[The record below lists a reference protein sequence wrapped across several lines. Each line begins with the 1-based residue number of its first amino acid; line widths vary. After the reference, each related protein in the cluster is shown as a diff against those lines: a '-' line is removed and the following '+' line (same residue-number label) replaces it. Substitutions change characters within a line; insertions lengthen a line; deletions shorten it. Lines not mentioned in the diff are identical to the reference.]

1 MWCRLVSDGAG
12 NKYKPNYALRR
23 TQRTY
28 SLQPGTFDAPTRSTA
43 LRTALQDAVNDAFK
57 STRRQLRLE
66 SEGFAS
72 THDDEGNDDQDAV
85 ESGTSTFRTATMQ
98 NQVPPSGYIGDR
110 ETDQDRPCEETI
122 VGRSRTGGAA
132 ENGIIP
138 AESIILMSSTSI
150 VPARATKSGAPS
162 AELSIQ
168 AYLSEGSA
176 DRTAGGGVGG
186 DVEPLFDPTSSTVI
200 LDQTSSA
207 NDSSRVVACAEE
219 RPREGIGAE

>member
-23 TQRTY
+23 TLRTY
-28 SLQPGTFDAPTRSTA
+28 SLQPGTFDAPTRSTT

-66 SEGFAS
+66 SEDFAN
-72 THDDEGNDDQDAV
+72 THADQGSDDQAAV
-85 ESGTSTFRTATMQ
+85 GSGTSTSRTATMQ
-98 NQVPPSGYIGDR
+98 NQVPPSGYIGER
-110 ETDQDRPCEETI
+110 ATDEGRPCEEIT
-122 VGRSRTGGAA
+122 VGRSRTGGVA

-150 VPARATKSGAPS
+150 VADRATESGASS

-168 AYLSEGSA
+168 AYPSEGSA
-176 DRTAGGGVGG
+176 DETARVGIAA
-186 DVEPLFDPTSSTVI
+186 DVELLFDPASSTVI
-200 LDQTSSA
+200 PDQTSSA
-207 NDSSRVVACAEE
+207 NDFSRAFACAEE
-219 RPREGIGAE
+219 RPC